1 MYTIRTVSCDFS
13 YISWE
18 RCHWSTITATSPAAC
33 PTWPVIWALPGPV
46 GDISW
51 EMLRKCAGVIY
62 RISCIYCTSHGS
74 SSVVKVRYSYGTV
87 QAVSLELPGNS
98 LKLFLGWLKGVEWVM
113 CTSLPFFLKLMT
125 YRLNNLSLPLGLQ
138 MRFVAAPYL
147 LQTQEPWP
155 DRVMCVP
162 TLSPRKKVCWKGTA
176 QTLALGTLSSPLLD
190 GYSAPLA

>member
-1 MYTIRTVSCDFS
+1 MSNLARYLSSARTSGRHQLRNAEKMCRS
-13 YISWE
+13 YIQDQLHILHLSRQQLSGE
-18 RCHWSTITATSPAAC
+18 GEIFLGNCS
-33 PTWPVIWALPGPV
+33 
-46 GDISW
+46 
-51 EMLRKCAGVIY
+51 
-62 RISCIYCTSHGS
+62 SCIFRITREFFKVIPWVAEGS
-74 SSVVKVRYSYGTV
+74 WVSYVYS
-87 QAVSLELPGNS
+87 
-98 LKLFLGWLKGVEWVM
+98 
-113 CTSLPFFLKLMT
+113 TSLPFFLKLMT

-147 LQTQEPWP
+147 LQTQEPWL